1 MFDQLLSKR
10 KSQRNL
16 SRQEFGLLQEEIL
29 QDKVSLGGFLELFE
43 ELERNPIQLEEFL
56 GVVKASQKYTQKIQT
71 NHQTLDIVGTGGDG
85 LHTFNISSLAALVVA
100 SCGVK
105 VAKHGNRA
113 ASGLAGTAD
122 TLENLG
128 VKIDLNPSKT
138 GQILDQIGF
147 CFCFAKSFNPAFRF
161 VAEARKTW
169 GKPTYF
175 NFLGPTLNPTSPS
188 FMVLGVNNY
197 SMANFLGRAILE
209 NDPQTTS
216 VKPKNRRVWV
226 LKSQDGLDEIGPESN
241 TQVTDFKFFDQ
252 KITSQELIINP
263 NNFVSQKSYLSQIQ
277 VHTAKEASMIFRQVL
292 QNQATSTQIETVCLN
307 AAAGLLI
314 SGKVED
320 LETGFKT
327 AKEAIASGKTLT
339 LFTKL
344 VDLSNQL

>member
-10 KSQRNL
+10 KSQSSL
-16 SRQEFGLLQEEIL
+16 SRQEFGYLQEEIL
-29 QDKVSLGGFLELFE
+29 QNKVGLAQFLELFE

-56 GVVKASQKYTQKIQT
+56 GAVKTSQKYTQKVQT
-71 NHQTLDIVGTGGDG
+71 NHPTLDIVGTGGDG
-85 LHTFNISSLAALVVA
+85 LHTFNISTLAALVVA

-128 VKIDLNPSKT
+128 VKIDLDATKT
-138 GQILDQIGF
+138 GYILDQIGF

-197 SMANFLGRAILE
+197 TMTDFLGKAILE
-209 NDPQTTS
+209 NDPQTNQIKS
-216 VKPKNRRVWV
+216 KNRRVWV
-226 LKSQDGLDEIGPESN
+226 LKSDDGLDEIGPESN
-241 TQVTDFKFFDQ
+241 TCVTDFRILDQ
-252 KITSQELIINP
+252 KITTQELLINP
-263 NNFVSQKSYLSQIQ
+263 NDFVSQKSYLSQIQ
-277 VHTAKEASMIFRQVL
+277 VQTATEASTVFRQVL
-292 QNQATSTQIETVCLN
+292 QNQATPTQIETVCLN
-307 AAAGLLI
+307 AAAGLLV
-314 SGKVED
+314 SGKVEN
-320 LETGFKT
+320 LKTGFEL
-327 AKEAIASGKTLT
+327 AKEALANGKTLA
-339 LFTKL
+339 LFTKF